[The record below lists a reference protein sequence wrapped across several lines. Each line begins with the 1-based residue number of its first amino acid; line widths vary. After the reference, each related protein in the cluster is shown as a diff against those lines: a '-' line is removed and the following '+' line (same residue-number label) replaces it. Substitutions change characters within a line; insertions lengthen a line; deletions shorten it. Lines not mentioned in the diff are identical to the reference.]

1 MHRQM
6 KFVVVLSL
14 AWSAFVLWE
23 HAEVHAMARASVAAV
38 AEMLGLRDD
47 SEMDERFA
55 RMVAVIE
62 RTQRSQQGEVP
73 HIGDLQTPSLQLLV
87 SPTRTGLYVMSQK
100 DPPSFVG
107 LFSIA
112 MDADVRLEPCELL
125 RIDTDSLVFGQR
137 FSMRERPIIMGS
149 ETGAHIRMQSGA
161 FAALRK
167 LCLRLQQQ
175 RGRVELSFAKPREL
189 RLL

>member
-6 KFVVVLSL
+6 KFVVVLSI

-23 HAEVHAMARASVAAV
+23 HAEVHAMVRASVAEV
-38 AEMLGLRDD
+38 ENMFGLRDD
-47 SEMDERFA
+47 SEMDERIA
-55 RMVAVIE
+55 RMLAVIE
-62 RTQRSQQGEVP
+62 QVHRSQHGELP
-73 HIGDLQTPSLQLLV
+73 HIGDLRTPSLRLRV

-107 LFSIA
+107 LFSIT
-112 MDADVRLEPCELL
+112 MSADLRFEPCELV
-125 RIDTDSLVFGQR
+125 RIATDSLVFGER
-137 FSMRERPIIMGS
+137 FSMDERPIIMG
-149 ETGAHIRMQSGA
+149 TGADAQIRMQPGA
-161 FAALRK
+161 FESLRK

-189 RLL
+189 RLF

>member
-6 KFVVVLSL
+6 RFVVVLSI

-23 HAEVHAMARASVAAV
+23 HAEVHAMAGDTIAAV
-38 AEMLGLRDD
+38 EDMLGLRDD
-47 SEMDERFA
+47 SEKNERFV
-55 RMVAVIE
+55 RMLAAIE
-62 RTQRSQQGEVP
+62 RAYRSVHGEATD
-73 HIGDLQTPSLQLLV
+73 IGDLRTPSLQLRV

-107 LFSIA
+107 LFLIA
-112 MDADVRLEPCELL
+112 MDADLRFEPCELL
-125 RIDTDSLVFGQR
+125 RIDIDSLVFGQR
-137 FSMRERPIIMGS
+137 FSMREQHIIMG
-149 ETGAHIRMQSGA
+149 TGTDAHIRMQPGA
-161 FAALRK
+161 FASLRT
-167 LCLRLQQQ
+167 LCMQLQKQ

>member
-6 KFVVVLSL
+6 KFAVVLSI

-38 AEMLGLRDD
+38 EDMLGLRDD

-62 RTQRSQQGEVP
+62 RIQRSQQGEMP
-73 HIGDLQTPSLQLLV
+73 HIGDLQTQSLQLLV
-87 SPTRTGLYVMSQK
+87 SPSRTGLYVMSQK
-100 DPPSFVG
+100 DPPSFIG

-112 MDADVRLEPCELL
+112 MPADLRFEPCELL
-125 RIDTDSLVFGQR
+125 RIAKDSLVFWER
-137 FSMRERPIIMGS
+137 FSMDERPIIMG
-149 ETGAHIRMQSGA
+149 TGADAQIRLQPGS
-161 FAALRK
+161 FESLRK
-167 LCLRLQQQ
+167 LCLRLHKQ
-175 RGRVELSFAKPREL
+175 RGRVALSFAKPREL